1 VDRAAAAS
9 HGLRAARF
17 RRCDAENRLLKA
29 RIRAYACAVFFVDA
43 ARRPSYDPR
52 FATRQA
58 APLPEHAAMPTE
70 TTPSHS
76 ARTAPSRRVALK
88 TLASLTA
95 IGGLAL
101 AGCSRED
108 SKAASADGPAVVKK
122 TGDKVAF
129 KYPNNP
135 SFDLIYLADELG
147 YFEGTNTRPEYV
159 GKIAA
164 PQIIPLVGTGE
175 IDFGSRMVPLVISAI
190 ASGADLKVVAA
201 GGKTLQEAPHMKY
214 FVRKDSGIRNPKD
227 LEGKTIGFNSFGAC
241 AEFVTKKYL
250 RQHDVDVTKI
260 NFVVI
265 PDEQAEQ
272 TLVTGNTDLAI
283 IHAPFSG
290 RADNAESLVRLWSD
304 FDLDGGLGGMAPY
317 SAHGQFIRQHPEAV
331 RDVVAALAKA
341 GNWVNANTEEARKLV
356 AKRINMDLKNVDRY
370 AYVDDL
376 VVTEP
381 PIQYYI
387 DILQSE
393 GKLAAGK
400 VAVKDV
406 YTNEFNPFAQPAKS

>member
-1 VDRAAAAS
+1 MTSPVTSPAPRRRA
-9 HGLRAARF
+9 L
-17 RRCDAENRLLKA
+17 
-29 RIRAYACAVFFVDA
+29 
-43 ARRPSYDPR
+43 
-52 FATRQA
+52 QA
-58 APLPEHAAMPTE
+58 
-70 TTPSHS
+70 
-76 ARTAPSRRVALK
+76 
-88 TLASLTA
+88 LASLGLA
-95 IGGLAL
+95 GSAAGGLAL
-101 AGCSRED
+101 ALGGCSRD
-108 SKAASADGPAVVKK
+108 DGSSGKTAAAAGGPAVVR
-122 TGDKVAF
+122 GAGEKVAF
-129 KYPNNP
+129 KYPDNP

-147 YFEGTNTRPEYV
+147 YFDGTTTRPQYV

-175 IDFGSRMVPLVISAI
+175 IDFGARMVPLVISAI

-214 FVRKDSGIRNPKD
+214 FVRKDSGIRTPKD
-227 LEGKTIGFNSFGAC
+227 LEGKTVGFNSFGAC
-241 AEFVTKKYL
+241 AEFVTKKFL
-250 RQHDVDVTKI
+250 REKGVDVTKI
-260 NFVVI
+260 NFLVV

-290 RADNAESLVRLWSD
+290 RADNAQQLVRLWSD
-304 FDLDGGLGGMAPY
+304 YDLDGGLGGMAPY
-317 SAHGQFIRQHPEAV
+317 SAHGRFIREHPEAT

-341 GNWVNANTEEARKLV
+341 ANWVNAHPEDARRIV
-356 AKRINMDLKNVDRY
+356 SKRIDMALENVDRF

-387 DILQSE
+387 DVLQSE

-400 VAVKDV
+400 VEVKQV
-406 YTNEFNPFAQPAKS
+406 YTNEFNPFAQAAPRARA

>member
-1 VDRAAAAS
+1 
-9 HGLRAARF
+9 
-17 RRCDAENRLLKA
+17 
-29 RIRAYACAVFFVDA
+29 
-43 ARRPSYDPR
+43 
-52 FATRQA
+52 
-58 APLPEHAAMPTE
+58 MPIE
-70 TTPSHS
+70 TPSSSHAS
-76 ARTAPSRRVALK
+76 APPSRRLALK
-88 TLASLTA
+88 TFASLASVAA
-95 IGGLAL
+95 IGSLGLT
-101 AGCSRED
+101 GCSRE
-108 SKAASADGPAVVKK
+108 AGGPAVVKK
-122 TGDKVAF
+122 AGDKVAF

-214 FVRKDSGIRNPKD
+214 FVRKDSGIRAPKD
-227 LEGKTIGFNSFGAC
+227 LEGKTVGFNSFGAC

-250 RQHDVDVTKI
+250 RQHGVDVTKI
-260 NFVVI
+260 NFVVV

-290 RADNAESLVRLWSD
+290 RADNAEPLVRLWSD
-304 FDLDGGLGGMAPY
+304 YDLDGGLGGMAPY

-341 GNWVNANTEEARKLV
+341 GNWVNANIEEARKLV

-370 AYVDDL
+370 AYVDGL

-406 YTNEFNPFAQPAKS
+406 YTNEFNPFAQQAAKS